1 MKKFNHFVESLLVL
15 VLIFAGVTG
24 AQDRWEFLA
33 STNEDSIYFIDMG
46 SIVMV
51 SPHRY
56 LVWEK
61 FYAIGKDREQIFE
74 GALKGNKDAKKYVY
88 TMSRIEIDCASM
100 KCRTHSLYH
109 YSFEG
114 KVLFGGPLE
123 LAEWYDFPPG
133 SIGWSKIEKIC
144 MKPLDAKEM

>member
-1 MKKFNHFVESLLVL
+1 MKKINYIWISFVVL
-15 VLIFAGVTG
+15 ALIFAEVTG
-24 AQDRWEFLA
+24 AQDRWEFWA

-61 FYAIGKDREQIFE
+61 FYAIGKDREQFFE
-74 GALKGNKDAKKYVY
+74 GSLKGIKDAKKYAY

-100 KCRTHSLYH
+100 KCRTHSFYH

-114 KVLFGGPLE
+114 KVLFGGQLE
-123 LAEWYDFPPG
+123 LAEWDDYPPG
-133 SIGWSKIEKIC
+133 SIGWNKIEKFC